1 MAKRGGLMTHRDP
14 RQRFDEFYDDRRH
27 GDRPDNSPIFMVL
40 LATGDRHSEQLVHTT
55 CHHVMLKRTLTAE
68 RKMILP
74 QAPCVE
80 WPPRC

>member
-55 CHHVMLKRTLTAE
+55 CHHVMLKRTL
-68 RKMILP
+68 IL
-74 QAPCVE
+74 CE
-80 WPPRC
+80 GGGGGEDEEKGKDKE